1 MPSIAISSELNE
13 FRLNAVIAFLSGGAE
28 NARAEIYDGV
38 RPALGGTPAGNLLA
52 SIVLMEPLGT
62 FANGLLSVATTNEV
76 MIGNTGHPAT
86 GSPRYAHELNLPGLR
101 CWSLARYPYLVFYV
115 EHPDHIDVWRL
126 LHGQRD
132 IPAWMQAQEGT

>member
-1 MPSIAISSELNE
+1 VIAISSELNE

-62 FANGLLSVATTNEV
+62 VANGLLSVATTNEV
-76 MIGNTGHPAT
+76 MIGNTGQAT
-86 GSPRYAHELNLPGLR
+86 WARIVNGNGALAWDCDVSDLNGTGELRLPSTTLYAGGYTRIVSGL
-101 CWSLARYPYLVFYV
+101 L
-115 EHPDHIDVWRL
+115 
-126 LHGQRD
+126 G
-132 IPAWMQAQEGT
+132 